1 LTRTRDSDKVAALA
15 GDGTSGWFCA
25 FPAEICLRTLTHG
38 PWYFPAISTRT
49 GICRRCLRVFNNVE
63 RSIYTSNSEQR
74 SLFSAHD
81 HWTRCRPVLCR
92 SCSPSPRRDQ
102 LSLRRYVF
110 FCSVASVVEDL
121 LAMACSWDDVDFR
134 LRSVEF
140 HWTEGADSVSGMW
153 TSCDVQETDQE
164 DGYAALCLVLCA
176 DHVVQ
181 FEAR

>member
-1 LTRTRDSDKVAALA
+1 VRR
-15 GDGTSGWFCA
+15 A
-25 FPAEICLRTLTHG
+25 FPAEMCLRTLTHG
-38 PWYFPAISTRT
+38 PWWDFPAISTKT

-74 SLFSAHD
+74 SLFSAND
-81 HWTRCRPVLCR
+81 HWTRSRPVLCR

-110 FCSVASVVEDL
+110 RRPPLRRLAVA
-121 LAMACSWDDVDFR
+121 CCWDGVDFR

-164 DGYAALCLVLCA
+164 DGYAALSCVDGIT